1 MFTRVCVFLLV
12 CYFPVVQANEQVIDP
27 LGSPSWKIM
36 HEILLNN
43 EPVVFDNNV
52 QVSVPDFAED
62 PLNVPV
68 TLTVNGLKDVKNI
81 ILFADLNPIQQ
92 IVNLQP
98 ASSSISFSFRFKV
111 EQSTPVR
118 AAVKTGDGVWHV
130 GGRWVDAAG
139 GGCTVSSM
147 GMAEGTWPDTL
158 MNVSS
163 RYWSRT
169 DHNRLRFKIMHPMDT
184 GLAPGIPAFFIE
196 DLILTDANDVSLAT
210 LQVYQPISE
219 NPVFTIDLNKEVEM
233 PFSLSGR
240 DNNGNTLDVKVVH

>member
-1 MFTRVCVFLLV
+1 MFVRICLLLCI
-12 CYFPVVQANEQVIDP
+12 CYLPLAQANEQVIDP
-27 LGSPSWKIM
+27 LNSPSWQVM
-36 HEILLNN
+36 HEILLNS
-43 EPVVFDNNV
+43 EPVVFDDNV
-52 QVSVPDFAED
+52 QVSVPEFAED

-68 TLTVNGLKDVKNI
+68 TLTVNELNNVQDI

-92 IVNLQP
+92 IVSLQP
-98 ASSSISFSFRFKV
+98 ASSPVSFSFRFKV

-118 AAVKTGDGVWHV
+118 AAVKTDDGVWHV
-130 GGRWVDAAG
+130 GGRWLEAAG

-147 GMAEGTWPDTL
+147 GMAEGTWPETL

-184 GLAPGIPAFFIE
+184 GLAPGIPAFYIE
-196 DLILTDANDVSLAT
+196 DLTLTDANDVLLAT

-219 NPVFTIDLNKEVEM
+219 NPIFTIDLNKEVEM

-240 DNNGNTLDVKVVH
+240 DNNGNKLDISIQ